1 MNFAGQYY
9 LAMATPGCIELN
21 QDELICVQRLLEVL
35 LCEHKYSLVLGDF
48 TKGCPK
54 EEKTCQKSHLD
65 LCNKS
70 IVINKVKNLWQS
82 SIFHS
87 CHKEHVCKSKSS
99 RNIDWIQMSQ
109 IQGLCQ
115 FSSKP
120 TVQRHILRR
129 SEEGG
134 ENFSCTHWNIYC
146 SCLLLINIF
155 LCGHCSH
162 YPQF

>member
-82 SIFHS
+82 SIFLLFTAVTKNMYANPS
-87 CHKEHVCKSKSS
+87 QVGTSTGSRCRKFRAYVNFPANPQYRDTFSEGVKKEVKTFHAHIGIYIVVASS
-99 RNIDWIQMSQ
+99 
-109 IQGLCQ
+109 
-115 FSSKP
+115 
-120 TVQRHILRR
+120 
-129 SEEGG
+129 
-134 ENFSCTHWNIYC
+134 
-146 SCLLLINIF
+146 
-155 LCGHCSH
+155 
-162 YPQF
+162 

>member
-82 SIFHS
+82 SIFLLFTAVTKNMYANPSQVGSSDSEHRLDPDVANSGPMSIFQQTHS
-87 CHKEHVCKSKSS
+87 TETHSQKE
-99 RNIDWIQMSQ
+99 
-109 IQGLCQ
+109 
-115 FSSKP
+115 
-120 TVQRHILRR
+120 
-129 SEEGG
+129 
-134 ENFSCTHWNIYC
+134 
-146 SCLLLINIF
+146 
-155 LCGHCSH
+155 
-162 YPQF
+162 